1 MVIQSQAGFDFTQ
14 FPAHSLFQAFQ
25 IGSGTKWR
33 ALSPLSERQV
43 QPDLQSDAL
52 PTELSWQ
59 LAFIK
64 RKCNPSS
71 IYDIYIICCLLL

>member
-25 IGSGTKWR
+25 IGSGKKWR

-43 QPDLQSDAL
+43 QPTHTACKK
-52 PTELSWQ
+52 SW
-59 LAFIK
+59 
-64 RKCNPSS
+64 C
-71 IYDIYIICCLLL
+71 

>member
-43 QPDLQSDAL
+43 QPTHTAYKK
-52 PTELSWQ
+52 SW
-59 LAFIK
+59 
-64 RKCNPSS
+64 C
-71 IYDIYIICCLLL
+71 